1 MATAKSQRG
10 HTRDS
15 EGKRPKLTANDYPE
29 TLPFR
34 EKERTDLQVIPASMP
49 MTCRSKA
56 AGTKAEVRPEG
67 PATPE
72 GRHSGSKTTAEP
84 SVTPPLPGTPHM
96 GSGCVSGAAGDCER
110 GGSPEKA
117 LPSRPPPEEGP
128 ESIRETQRVT
138 RRGHCQRRGMCSPS
152 RSLSRGMAPLGRQVL
167 QSGAESLGA
176 EPCTATRACLPTS
189 PTSLGAWGATPC

>member
-1 MATAKSQRG
+1 MATAKSQWG

-15 EGKRPKLTANDYPE
+15 EGKRPKLTANDYLE

-34 EKERTDLQVIPASMP
+34 EKERTDPQVILASMP
-49 MTCRSKA
+49 TTCRSKA
-56 AGTKAEVRPEG
+56 EVRPKG
-67 PATPE
+67 AATPD

-84 SVTPPLPGTPHM
+84 SVTPPPPGTPHM

-110 GGSPEKA
+110 GGCPERA

-138 RRGHCQRRGMCSPS
+138 RRGHCQRRSMCSPS
-152 RSLSRGMAPLGRQVL
+152 RSFSRGTAPLGRQVL
-167 QSGAESLGA
+167 QSGAESLRA
-176 EPCTATRACLPTS
+176 EPCTTTRACPPAS